1 MFNYTYSSAGVC
13 FMYPSNMFLL
23 LIMKPPSR
31 ISNFKT
37 GGGGGESAWS
47 SRKIHQFVPFITLK
61 LFLIIIGTGKI
72 SCKAIL
78 VPKQRFMKACR
89 SVEERKL

>member
-1 MFNYTYSSAGVC
+1 
-13 FMYPSNMFLL
+13 
-23 LIMKPPSR
+23 MKPPSR

-37 GGGGGESAWS
+37 GGICMEFEENPPVC
-47 SRKIHQFVPFITLK
+47 RIHYSQTVLNHNTV
-61 LFLIIIGTGKI
+61 GKI

-89 SVEERKL
+89 NVEELKL